1 MWHDVQ
7 QNSDEWYLLRSGKI
21 TASSLSKVMAN
32 YGKAFGDPAKKYAV
46 DIAVQQITGKATG
59 GSYSNDHMAR
69 GHEEEP
75 LARMEYEAIYFCD
88 VTNGGFFEDGD
99 TGTSPDG
106 LVCDDGVIEIK
117 SAIPS
122 VHYSRIAKQSYDSA
136 YKWQLVGHLLFTN
149 RDWVDFISYCSSF
162 PDDKKLY
169 VHRSYREDFKKE
181 FGMVDERIDEFR
193 GLVESTKHTI
203 LNNDYSITG

>member
-59 GSYSNDHMAR
+59 GGYSNDHMAR

-75 LARMEYEAIYFCD
+75 LARMEYEARYFCE
-88 VTNGGFFEDGD
+88 VTNGGFFENGD

-106 LVCDDGVIEIK
+106 LVYDDGVIEIK

-122 VHYSRIAKQSYDSA
+122 VHYARISKQSYDSA
-136 YKWQLVGHLLFTN
+136 YKWQLVGHLLFAN
-149 RDWVDFISYCSSF
+149 RDWVDFVSYCSSF

-169 VHRSYREDFKKE
+169 VHRSYADDFEKE
-181 FGMVDERIDEFR
+181 FIMVGDRIDEFR
-193 GLVESTKHTI
+193 ELIESTKHVI

>member
-7 QNSDEWYLLRSGKI
+7 QNTDEWYLLRSGKI
-21 TASSLSKVMAN
+21 TASSLNKVMAN

-46 DIAVQQITGKATG
+46 DIAVQQITGKTTG
-59 GSYSNDHMAR
+59 GGYTNDHMAR

-75 LARMEYEAIYFCD
+75 LAIMEYEARYFCD
-88 VTNGGFFEDGD
+88 VTNGGFFDNGD

-106 LVCDDGVIEIK
+106 LVMANGMTEVK

-122 VHYSRIAKQSYDSA
+122 VHYARIAKQSYDSA
-136 YKWQLVGHLLFTN
+136 YKWQLVAHLKFAE
-149 RDWVDFISYCSSF
+149 REWVDFISYCSSF
-162 PDDKKLY
+162 PDDRRLY
-169 VHRSYREDFKKE
+169 VHRSYAEDFKKE
-181 FGMVDERIDEFR
+181 FSMVDERLDEFR
-193 GLVESTKHTI
+193 ELIESTKKII